1 MTTKQLVDNC
11 IAIVRDVNAEEIYE
25 QLKSGKL
32 ETWCA
37 RWQSEMLYRLITLIS
52 DFAEREN
59 RP

>member
-11 IAIVRDVNAEEIYE
+11 IAMVRDVNEKEIFAQME
-25 QLKSGKL
+25 SGKL

-59 RP
+59 RL